1 VLSVDAPAQK
11 YKKKKK
17 GGSDNDS
24 NGMLI
29 WVTEF
34 IG

>member
-11 YKKKKK
+11 YKKKK